1 MGELQSVWGWQP
13 ALYLFLG
20 GLSAGA
26 FLTTSILRLACPGKF
41 YKVVRGGV
49 WTAVIALAIGLLA
62 LISEVEKP
70 FQAMMMW
77 QSFVNGSSWMTIGA
91 WLLVVAFIV
100 FGLSAL
106 FTTDK
111 IADAIKL
118 KGNARTTANTVL
130 AVLGIPC
137 SLCVAGY
144 TGILLSMAPAV
155 PLWDTWLLPALFTV
169 SAIDTGVAAIMLFAV
184 LAEKDEAIHRVR
196 TVLEIAVACLV
207 LVECIVLAAFVST
220 MQAAGGTAASSVGI
234 LTSGELQA
242 PFWGLF
248 VAVGLIVPF
257 AAAVIQIIAAKASKN
272 ARKNAVMATAVPVGG
287 SACALVGGLALRFL
301 VLMAGVHAA
310 LVSPAVQQAI
320 QGASYLVS

>member
-26 FLTTSILRLACPGKF
+26 FLTVSILRLAKPGKF

-49 WTAVIALAIGLLA
+49 WVAVAALALGLLA

-70 FQAMMMW
+70 FQAMMLW
-77 QSFVNGSSWMTIGA
+77 QSFVNGSSWMAIGA

-100 FGLSAL
+100 FVLSAL

-118 KGNARTTANTVL
+118 KGGARTTANKVL
-130 AVLGIPC
+130 AILGIPC
-137 SLCVAGY
+137 SLAVAGY

-169 SAIDTGVAAIMLFAV
+169 SALDTGVAAVMLFAV
-184 LAEKDEAIHRVR
+184 LAEKDAEIHGVR
-196 TVLEIAVACLV
+196 TAMEIAVICLV
-207 LVECIVLAAFVST
+207 ALEGVVLAAFVST
-220 MQAAGGTAASSVGI
+220 MQGAGGAAASSVGI
-234 LTSGELQA
+234 LTTGVLQA

-248 VAVGLIVPF
+248 VAVGLAVPLV
-257 AAAVIQIIAAKASKN
+257 AAVVQVATAK
-272 ARKNAVMATAVPVGG
+272 RKTNAVVGTAVPVGG

-301 VLMAGVHAA
+301 ILMAGVHAA
-310 LVSPAVQQAI
+310 LVSPAVMQAV
-320 QGASYLVS
+320 QGASFLVS